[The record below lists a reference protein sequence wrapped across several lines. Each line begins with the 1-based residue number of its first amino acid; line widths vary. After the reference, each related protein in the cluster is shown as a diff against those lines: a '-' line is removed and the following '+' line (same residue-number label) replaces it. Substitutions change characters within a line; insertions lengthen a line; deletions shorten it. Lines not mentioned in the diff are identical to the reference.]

1 MTSPT
6 SSTETGGQSTLF
18 SDNTTVVT
26 IAPPSPPRPL
36 PARANTPMKQEA
48 MPEIKKEMLRLPWIT
63 LSNDMF
69 FGSDAV
75 EPRLFNTWRRKNSFQ
90 TPVHILTILSMS
102 AWLIVTL
109 GYFAYL
115 SFFIPSSLRIVSYI
129 AVGALTS
136 LQGAC
141 MGYTMLV
148 DPQDPAVTHAQQPRN
163 IDYVKI
169 AGVPVIDQ
177 ETLMCGICQVIV
189 ERDTKH
195 CKPCNKCVS
204 GYDHHCGYL
213 NTCIGSRNYFPF
225 CWTLILAG
233 TISCFY
239 AAVACWGFSWYFT
252 CRDDFDAT
260 VAFMFNLSL
269 DARSQQTAVCWGI
282 FMYACLCAFASF
294 SVFNLLC
301 FHFKL
306 WVLGL
311 TTLRYLEAR
320 DALRYGSEPNPLDR
334 RPIPE
339 VNLIKKLKERLTRP
353 SVVGKRPYCKLYQM

>member
-1 MTSPT
+1 MSRSHAFVHTTPNDARHPRVKYVHT
-6 SSTETGGQSTLF
+6 IAFNLEMNSSKTSTLV
-18 SDNTTVVT
+18 SDAT
-26 IAPPSPPRPL
+26 
-36 PARANTPMKQEA
+36 KD
-48 MPEIKKEMLRLPWIT
+48 KLRLPCVI

-69 FGSDAV
+69 YDSDAI
-75 EPRLFNTWRRKNSFQ
+75 EPRLFNAWRRKNAFR
-90 TPVHILTILSMS
+90 TPVHILTILSISVWM
-102 AWLIVTL
+102 IMTL
-109 GYFAYL
+109 GYFGCI
-115 SFFIPSSLRIVSYI
+115 SFFIPLSLRVVSYI
-129 AVGALTS
+129 VVGTLTS
-136 LQGAC
+136 LQVVC
-141 MGYTMLV
+141 TGYTMLV
-148 DPQDPAVTHAQQPRN
+148 DPQDPAVTRAQQPRN

-189 ERDTKH
+189 EHDTKH
-195 CKPCNKCVS
+195 CKPCNKCVG
-204 GYDHHCGYL
+204 GYDHHCEYL
-213 NTCIGSRNYFPF
+213 NTCIGSRNYLTF

-260 VAFMFNLSL
+260 VAFMFNQSL

-282 FMYACLCAFASF
+282 CIYACLCAFVSF

-306 WVLGL
+306 WILGL
-311 TTLRYLEAR
+311 TTSRYLDAR
-320 DALRYGSEPNPLDR
+320 DALKYGSETNLYDQ

-339 VNLIKKLKERLTRP
+339 INLIKKLQGRITRP
-353 SVVGKRPYCKLYQM
+353 SAAHDRYNTSMNIV